1 MYCFGCRADK
11 VKKDGIDACRGC
23 SADITPLLLEENLKL
38 RKENEEMTK
47 ENEELKEKV
56 KHVSL

>member
-23 SADITPLLLEENLKL
+23 LEENSKL

-56 KHVSL
+56 KHMSL